1 MEYSLEIVQ
10 GSEALA
16 RKAAE
21 RFIGLAAK
29 ARQEHRPFKVAL
41 AGGNTS
47 AALYRA
53 LSSSYR
59 TQVTWPNIE
68 FFFGDDRAVPPDHPD
83 SNFRLAS
90 ESLFRPAGIP
100 SRQIHR
106 MRGEMEDLDAAAEL
120 YSEELGPW
128 ATDDLPRFD
137 LVLLGM
143 GPDGHTASLFPNS
156 AILEERTRWVVPV
169 FDSPKPPPRR
179 LTLTLPVLNAPHQV
193 IFLVSG
199 KDKAPAVHEVLK
211 GNAPGAQYPAKLVR
225 PGTGRLLWLLDQEAA
240 SSLR

>member
-1 MEYSLEIVQ
+1 MKILE
-10 GSEALA
+10 GTEALT
-16 RKAAE
+16 REAAE
-21 RFIGLAAK
+21 QFIVLAAK
-29 ARQEHRPFKVAL
+29 AQQHHHPFVVAL
-41 AGGNTS
+41 SGGTTP
-47 AALYRA
+47 AALYRV

-59 TQVTWPNIE
+59 TQVDWLNIE
-68 FFFGDDRAVPPDHPD
+68 FFFGDERAVPPDHPD

-90 ESLFRPAGIP
+90 ESLFRPAGIHAG
-100 SRQIHR
+100 QIHR

-137 LVLLGM
+137 LVLLGL

-156 AILEERTRWVVPV
+156 AVLEERTRWVVPI
-169 FDSPKPPPRR
+169 FDSAKPPPRR
-179 LTLTLPVLNAPHQV
+179 LTLTLPVLNAARQV

-199 KDKAPAVHEVLK
+199 KDKAPAVREVLK

-225 PGTGRLLWLLDQEAA
+225 PGADRLLWLLDQEAA
-240 SSLR
+240 VLL